1 MRILFSTLCS
11 TKCLNMQAC
20 QFSDIYKKKLV
31 EFLNVKLF
39 FLNFTFEK
47 KKQSILES
55 VKFEYFC

>member
-31 EFLNVKLF
+31 EFLNVKVG
-39 FLNFTFEK
+39 FLSFTFEK
-47 KKQSILES
+47 KNKAS
-55 VKFEYFC
+55 